1 MTSIVFSCADG
12 VTACSRLDMG
22 PLLEKLALVTFA
34 TSEQAPI
41 PAVEAPYY
49 SPSLVQ
55 RNITR
60 VMRVAQRLVEELPHL
75 RGSSSILRLF
85 VASVKDCIIRLN
97 AMYGC
102 ANLIKAAQ

>member
-22 PLLEKLALVTFA
+22 PLLVSLLEKPALMTFA
-34 TSEQAPI
+34 TSERTPI

-75 RGSSSILRLF
+75 RGSSSTLRLF
-85 VASVKDCIIRLN
+85 VASVKDCIIRRTRCTVMLT
-97 AMYGC
+97 
-102 ANLIKAAQ
+102 